1 MTDSETPISRS
12 ELVARLGTLLGS
24 GKVSTETLDR
34 ESYSRD
40 LWPVRLISERHGE
53 VAYLPDI
60 IVWPETV
67 GDIVTVLEFANKN
80 RVPVIPYGAGSGV
93 CGGSVPAA
101 GGITLDLKR
110 MDKIVSLDESSMT
123 VTVQAGAIGQT
134 FEDHLNRS
142 GYTLG
147 HFPASMWCSTVGG
160 WLSTRSAGQLSTKYG
175 KIEEM
180 VLSLKAVLPT
190 GTEIEVGRAPRSSTG
205 PDLKQLLIG
214 AEGTLGVIHEATL
227 RIWPCPKLRVF
238 RGFAFPDVPSG
249 LEAIRIIMQ
258 SDLVP
263 AGVRLYDEPDTTLT
277 ASQQGFEVEGCLL
290 VLLFEGRN
298 KMARLESELAFEICR
313 EQGGKDLGEA
323 PGKHWWE
330 HRYDVSFNLSR
341 IMPNA
346 GMIVDTI
353 EVAATWSRIVVL
365 YDELRAAIQQ
375 HMPVMAHFSHAYRDG
390 ASIYFSIFGSA
401 EDGAEGDLYRNVWD
415 AAMNACTRVG
425 GTISHHHGIG
435 MLKAAYMED
444 EYGNAMDLLR
454 AIKKTLDPNN
464 IMNPGKLG
472 L

>member
-1 MTDSETPISRS
+1 
-12 ELVARLGTLLGS
+12 
-24 GKVSTETLDR
+24 
-34 ESYSRD
+34 
-40 LWPVRLISERHGE
+40 
-53 VAYLPDI
+53 
-60 IVWPETV
+60 
-67 GDIVTVLEFANKN
+67 
-80 RVPVIPYGAGSGV
+80 
-93 CGGSVPAA
+93 
-101 GGITLDLKR
+101 
-110 MDKIVSLDESSMT
+110 
-123 VTVQAGAIGQT
+123 
-134 FEDHLNRS
+134 
-142 GYTLG
+142 
-147 HFPASMWCSTVGG
+147 
-160 WLSTRSAGQLSTKYG
+160 
-175 KIEEM
+175 
-180 VLSLKAVLPT
+180 
-190 GTEIEVGRAPRSSTG
+190 
-205 PDLKQLLIG
+205 
-214 AEGTLGVIHEATL
+214 
-227 RIWPCPKLRVF
+227 
-238 RGFAFPDVPSG
+238 
-249 LEAIRIIMQ
+249 
-258 SDLVP
+258 
-263 AGVRLYDEPDTTLT
+263 
-277 ASQQGFEVEGCLL
+277 LL